1 MSTHSTAASLVPV
14 IEIGGTHVT
23 VALVEAAALRGV
35 PATARRRPLDP
46 GGTAGEIVAAVADAA
61 TTVAH
66 RVAAGSTWGVAIPG
80 PFDYARGIGRF
91 RDVAKFDALDGV
103 DLGRALSERIGPAA
117 GRMVF
122 LNDAHAFTLGEWAAG
137 AAAGHRRVVGI
148 TLGTG
153 IGSAFLADGTVVA
166 DGPAVPPEGRVDLLR
181 IDGRPLEET
190 VSRRAILRHFSVAA
204 GSPEGAHD
212 VGEIAELA
220 RRGDAPARRVLHEA
234 LEALGTALAP
244 WLAGFEATVLVVGGA
259 MSASWDLVEPP
270 LRAGLG
276 ASDLVVMRAG
286 RPDEAALVGA
296 AVRVLGPRCA
306 RPTDYDSGISAL
318 DR

>member
-1 MSTHSTAASLVPV
+1 MPPPPTAASLVPA

-23 VALVEAAALRGV
+23 AALVEAATWRVV

-46 GGTAGEIVAAVADAA
+46 GGTAAEIVAAVADAA
-61 TTVAH
+61 SGVAGL
-66 RVAAGSTWGVAIPG
+66 VAAGSAWSVAIPG

-117 GRMVF
+117 GRIVF
-122 LNDAHAFTLGEWAAG
+122 LNDAQAFTLGEWAAG
-137 AAAGHRRVVGI
+137 SATGHRRVVGI

-153 IGSAFLADGTVVA
+153 IGSAFLADGSVVA
-166 DGPAVPPEGRVDLLR
+166 DGPAIPPEGRVDLLR
-181 IDGRPLEET
+181 IGGRPLEET
-190 VSRRAILRHFSVAA
+190 VSRRAILRRFSVATR
-204 GSPEGAHD
+204 SPIGDHD

-234 LEALGTALAP
+234 FEALGIALAP
-244 WLAGFEATVLVVGGA
+244 CLAGFEATVLVVGGA
-259 MSASWDLVEPP
+259 MSASWDLVEPA
-270 LRAGLG
+270 LWAGLG
-276 ASDLVVMRAG
+276 ASDLVVMRAR

-296 AVRVLGPRCA
+296 AIRVLGP
-306 RPTDYDSGISAL
+306 
-318 DR
+318 